1 MTGREF
7 DRFFIAIFRPDLLP
21 LVDSLPPVD
30 VKRPEVDAAPK
41 PAKPPPKAKP
51 RGDQTRYRFQSA
63 EGAEFIWTRQE
74 FAQAVPEVNPGSLH
88 DIVKVRNRTAK
99 GWRCLGREA
108 GE

>member
-7 DRFFIAIFRPDLLP
+7 DRFFIAIFRPDLLA
-21 LVDSLPPVD
+21 LVDSLPPPEE
-30 VKRPEVDAAPK
+30 KRPDGDGAPK
-41 PAKPPPKAKP
+41 HAKPSPKAKP

-88 DIVKVRNRTAK
+88 DIVKVRSRTAK
-99 GWRCLGREA
+99 GWRCLGLVPS
-108 GE
+108 